1 MTISVDASGVA
12 YDFLAPLPYAHQRPA
27 ALEVVSNELNSVG
40 AGFHPIVIMLSK
52 AKEMYHERSREAQSV
67 IEERGSGDASQGWS

>member
-12 YDFLAPLPYAHQRPA
+12 YDFLAPLLYAHQRPA

-40 AGFHPIVIMLSK
+40 AGFHPIVTMLSK
-52 AKEMYHERSREAQSV
+52 SKGKVS
-67 IEERGSGDASQGWS
+67 